1 MSKKKMF
8 KTFLSYYKP
17 HRKLFILDIVCA
29 FVIALVD
36 LYFPML
42 TREII
47 GTTIPAGDMGTF
59 WLFIGIL
66 VVLYIIRTIF
76 QYIVNYWG
84 HVLGVRMEYD
94 MRKDLFSHLQ
104 TLSFRFYDRNRTG
117 HLMSRMVNDLNEVTE
132 LAHHGPE
139 DLFLSLVMLIGSFF
153 MLLTVEWRL
162 AIIVYI
168 ILPFMIWFALTYR
181 KRMTESFKDLRVKIA
196 DVNAQLES
204 SISGIRVSKSFT
216 NEEYEEDK
224 FGAGNKRFRSSKY
237 VSYNNMAVFQT
248 GIEFFSTML
257 NVVVL
262 AAGGYFIYT
271 GMMEIADLVAF
282 IMYVGVFLQPI
293 RRLSNFMQQFESGM
307 TGVERFLEIMEVKPD
322 IADAPNAQELINV
335 KGNIQFKNVSFAY
348 DENEKVLKN
357 INITI
362 QSGKTIALVGPS
374 GGGKTTLCHL
384 IPRFYEVKEGQILI
398 DEQDIRG
405 YTLYSLRKNIGLVQQ
420 DIFLFAGTIG
430 ENILYGNVEANEDEV
445 IQAAKNAN
453 IHDFIIGLPDGYDT
467 SVGERGIRLS
477 GGQKQRI
484 SIARVFLKNPP
495 ILLLDEATSALD
507 NETEIKIQ
515 QALDHLSKGRTSLVI
530 AHRLST
536 IKNAD
541 EILVLTEEGIK
552 EKGNHEEL
560 MDLGGI
566 YYNLYQSQF
575 KDFIQDESERTLSE
589 FTEG

>member
-1 MSKKKMF
+1 
-8 KTFLSYYKP
+8 
-17 HRKLFILDIVCA
+17 
-29 FVIALVD
+29 
-36 LYFPML
+36 
-42 TREII
+42 
-47 GTTIPAGDMGTF
+47 
-59 WLFIGIL
+59 
-66 VVLYIIRTIF
+66 
-76 QYIVNYWG
+76 
-84 HVLGVRMEYD
+84 
-94 MRKDLFSHLQ
+94 
-104 TLSFRFYDRNRTG
+104 
-117 HLMSRMVNDLNEVTE
+117 
-132 LAHHGPE
+132 
-139 DLFLSLVMLIGSFF
+139 
-153 MLLTVEWRL
+153 
-162 AIIVYI
+162 
-168 ILPFMIWFALTYR
+168 
-181 KRMTESFKDLRVKIA
+181 
-196 DVNAQLES
+196 
-204 SISGIRVSKSFT
+204 
-216 NEEYEEDK
+216 
-224 FGAGNKRFRSSKY
+224 
-237 VSYNNMAVFQT
+237 
-248 GIEFFSTML
+248 
-257 NVVVL
+257 
-262 AAGGYFIYT
+262 
-271 GMMEIADLVAF
+271 
-282 IMYVGVFLQPI
+282 
-293 RRLSNFMQQFESGM
+293 
-307 TGVERFLEIMEVKPD
+307 
-322 IADAPNAQELINV
+322 
-335 KGNIQFKNVSFAY
+335 
-348 DENEKVLKN
+348 
-357 INITI
+357 
-362 QSGKTIALVGPS
+362 ALVGPS